1 MDTVDKKTRSRIMA
15 SVGQKNT
22 KPEMLLRSAL
32 HKRGF
37 RYRLNDKSLTGS
49 PDLVFP
55 KYGAAIFVH
64 GCFWHAHDCR
74 KTKPASNKRYWNKKL
89 NDNKA
94 RDARKVDQL
103 LEAGWRVLIVWECAI
118 VGKSDW
124 DFAKVVSAVVKWLE
138 KNRRYGEIDR
148 YLKVRGSIHK

>member
-22 KPEMLLRSAL
+22 KPEIILRSAL

-37 RYRLNDKSLTGS
+37 RYRLNDKKLPGS
-49 PDLVFP
+49 PDMVFP
-55 KYGAAIFVH
+55 KYSAVIFVH

-74 KTKPASNKRYWNKKL
+74 KTKPASNKRYWNKKF
-89 NDNKA
+89 DGNKA
-94 RDARKVDQL
+94 RDNMKVNQL

-118 VGKSDW
+118 VSKSDC
-124 DFAKVVSAVVKWLE
+124 DFAKVVLAVAKWLE
-138 KNRRYGEIDR
+138 KEKRYGEMDR
-148 YLKVRGSIHK
+148 SLKVR